1 MGLIELL
8 IAMVI
13 LNVGLFAVVGVFNGA
28 TVAMGRAATVSAAS
42 AVADKQIEIY
52 RSLTNCAIWLDAD
65 PADTVGG
72 TAGMTAATAT
82 NTFPVKGSGSLYEA
96 DTSSYTNS
104 FATSG
109 SPNYTPAPA
118 PVTFFD
124 KSAGPN
130 GMGILPWATSA
141 TTAAVTPSVP
151 PSCTPSGP
159 PNPPNAALPGNA
171 LSDTSTPP
179 WPAIRAVQQ
188 IAGPDGVK
196 YWVYTYIII
205 VQANYGATL
214 DGAFMKQVTVVVRDP
229 VNQAKVLARQT
240 SLFDPLMG

>member
-28 TVAMGRAATVSAAS
+28 TVAMSRAATISAAT

-52 RSLTNCAIWLDAD
+52 RSLSNCAIWLDAD
-65 PADTVGG
+65 PADTPAG
-72 TAGMTAATAT
+72 TMGANAT

-104 FATSG
+104 FATTG

-118 PVTFFD
+118 AVTFFD
-124 KSAGPN
+124 KSAGAN

-141 TTAAVTPSVP
+141 TTAAVTPNVA
-151 PSCTPSGP
+151 PSCTPSGL
-159 PNPPNAALPGNA
+159 PNQVLAGSQ

-205 VQANYGATL
+205 LQANYGATL

>member
-28 TVAMGRAATVSAAS
+28 TVAMSRAATISAAT

-65 PADTVGG
+65 PNDTS
-72 TAGMTAATAT
+72 AGAMGANAT
-82 NTFPVKGSGSLYEA
+82 NTFPVKGSGSIYEA

-104 FATSG
+104 FATTG

-141 TTAAVTPSVP
+141 TTAAVNPSVP
-151 PSCTPSGP
+151 PTCYPSGGTS
-159 PNPPNAALPGNA
+159 AST

-179 WPAIRAVQQ
+179 WPAVRAIQQ

-205 VQANYGATL
+205 VQPNYGATS
-214 DGAFMKQVTVVVRDP
+214 DGAFMKQVTVTVRDP

-240 SLFDPLMG
+240 SLFEPLMG

>member
-8 IAMVI
+8 IAMVV
-13 LNVGLFAVVGVFNGA
+13 LNIGLFAVVSVFSSA
-28 TVAMGRAATVSAAS
+28 TAAMGRAATISSAT
-42 AVADKQIEIY
+42 AVADKQMEIY

-65 PADTVGG
+65 PGDTS
-72 TAGMTAATAT
+72 AGAMGVNAT

-104 FATSG
+104 FANSG
-109 SPNYTPAPA
+109 SPNYTPTPG
-118 PVTFFD
+118 PVAFFD
-124 KSAGPN
+124 KSAGAN

-141 TTAAVTPSVP
+141 TTAAVSPSVP
-151 PSCTPSGP
+151 PTCYPTGATSG
-159 PNPPNAALPGNA
+159 AT

-188 IAGPDGVK
+188 LAGPDGVK

-205 VQANYGATL
+205 VQPTYGATG
-214 DGAFMKQVTVVVRDP
+214 DGSFVKQVTVTVRDP
-229 VNQAKVLARQT
+229 VNPAKILARQS
-240 SLFDPLMG
+240 SLFNPLMG

>member
-28 TVAMGRAATVSAAS
+28 TVAMSRAATISAAT

-52 RSLTNCAIWLDAD
+52 RSLSNCAIWLDAD

-72 TAGMTAATAT
+72 AAGMTAATAT

-109 SPNYTPAPA
+109 PPNYTPAPA

-141 TTAAVTPSVP
+141 TTTAVSPSVP
-151 PSCTPSGP
+151 PSCTPSAP
-159 PNPPNAALPGNA
+159 PPPGTVLTGAQ